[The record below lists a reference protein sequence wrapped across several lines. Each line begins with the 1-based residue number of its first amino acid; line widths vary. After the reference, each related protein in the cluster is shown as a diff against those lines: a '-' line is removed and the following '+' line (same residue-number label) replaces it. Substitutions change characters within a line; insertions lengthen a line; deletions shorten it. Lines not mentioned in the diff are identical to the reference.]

1 MTSNPLRQLML
12 VVDDDVDAGGML
24 AQVLARKFSAAE
36 VAFACNLQTINDCTA
51 NRAPDILV
59 TDYLMPGINGMQVAR
74 LLKQRNPALKVIV
87 LSGLSEL
94 ETFCYENGAD
104 CLVNHWLAKP
114 VTFDQLFVM
123 VESCLTAAG
132 NS

>member
-1 MTSNPLRQLML
+1 ML
-12 VVDDDVDAGGML
+12 VVDDDVNAGGML
-24 AQVLARKFSAAE
+24 AQVLARKFPAAE
-36 VAFACNLQTINDCTA
+36 VAFAGDLQTINDYTA
-51 NRAPDILV
+51 NRTPDILV

-94 ETFCYENGAD
+94 ETFCYENGTD

-114 VTFDQLFVM
+114 VAFDQLFAM
-123 VESCLTAAG
+123 VESCLTAVG
-132 NS
+132 DS